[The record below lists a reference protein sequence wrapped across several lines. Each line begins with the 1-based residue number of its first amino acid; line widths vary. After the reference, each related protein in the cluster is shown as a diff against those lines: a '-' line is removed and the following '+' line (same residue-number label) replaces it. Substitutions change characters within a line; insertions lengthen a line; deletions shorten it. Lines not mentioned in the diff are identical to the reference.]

1 MLEQPSLSLNSTK
14 NYSFSWAFVW
24 LLLGVFILSFAA
36 IFTRLSENE
45 LGPAATSFNRYYIAT
60 IVLALW
66 EGTQYGMNNS
76 SNPNKSIQL
85 KDWGI
90 FLLSSILGTAAI
102 FLWALSLT
110 QTSVA
115 NSNLLHNFTPIFAVL
130 GGWLFFGQRFD
141 YKFVLGMTLAIIGV
155 AIISFGDFQEA
166 VNSLYGDSLALL
178 SAVFYALN
186 YLVRENLRS
195 KFSASTIL
203 LWTCLLGGCF
213 TFLITLTTET
223 QLFPTSW
230 QTWLA
235 VISLG
240 VLCQIIGQGLL
251 IHNLKQF
258 SSGFVTLLMLIEPLL
273 TALFAWVIFAEK
285 LSPLNWIAFFLILIG
300 IYLAKLSIGSV
311 KLTEE
316 TPLTIQETE

>member
-1 MLEQPSLSLNSTK
+1 MLEQPGLPLNSTK

-24 LLLGVFILSFAA
+24 LLLGVFILSFGA

-45 LGPAATSFNRYYIAT
+45 LGPAGTSFNRYYIAT

-90 FLLSSILGTAAI
+90 FLLSSVLGTATI

-166 VNSLYGDSLALL
+166 VNSLYGDCLALL

-203 LWTCLLGGCF
+203 LRTCLLGGCF

-230 QTWLA
+230 QTWLT

-273 TALFAWVIFAEK
+273 TALFAWVIFGEK
-285 LSPLNWIAFFLILIG
+285 LSPLNWIAFFLILTG
-300 IYLAKLSIGSV
+300 IYIAKLSIGSV

-316 TPLTIQETE
+316 TSGD